1 MLHVACPCWRCS
13 AWYVVEAAAQPG
25 FFSRAKSARHESWRG
40 CGPRVRPRWSLLG
53 CGCASPAA
61 IVRLCSSQATKML
74 ACEPVCCVFVVSRC
88 VRDACRCVTELA
100 CRLGSGRP
108 QVCVKRAPAQRVSLS
123 RVGSALRPLL
133 KSIYLCTYT
142 VPQLRTPTCS
152 MQNTIPETSA
162 CWCDGDRPTAPP
174 LWRTRHT
181 SHTMLRPTHQILF
194 ANDPGDCSI
203 GHCNYRHQQ
212 PLFARHREAEGG
224 ARSSQYLVTMVPD
237 SSCRSQVRDG
247 RSEYT
252 ELAHNVV

>member
-1 MLHVACPCWRCS
+1 LSEGSARQVGGRQRLIGMYVSAAANLQPPPPSMLHVACPCWRCS

-133 KSIYLCTYT
+133 KSIYLSIAGA
-142 VPQLRTPTCS
+142 VGDGGWD
-152 MQNTIPETSA
+152 A
-162 CWCDGDRPTAPP
+162 KGCDG
-174 LWRTRHT
+174 
-181 SHTMLRPTHQILF
+181 
-194 ANDPGDCSI
+194 G
-203 GHCNYRHQQ
+203 
-212 PLFARHREAEGG
+212 
-224 ARSSQYLVTMVPD
+224 
-237 SSCRSQVRDG
+237 
-247 RSEYT
+247 
-252 ELAHNVV
+252 

>member
-1 MLHVACPCWRCS
+1 MSEGSARQVGGRQRLIGMYVSAAANLQPPPPSMLHVACPCWRCS

-25 FFSRAKSARHESWRG
+25 FFSRAKSARYESWRG

-133 KSIYLCTYT
+133 KSIYLSTT
-142 VPQLRTPTCS
+142 
-152 MQNTIPETSA
+152 
-162 CWCDGDRPTAPP
+162 
-174 LWRTRHT
+174 
-181 SHTMLRPTHQILF
+181 
-194 ANDPGDCSI
+194 
-203 GHCNYRHQQ
+203 
-212 PLFARHREAEGG
+212 
-224 ARSSQYLVTMVPD
+224 
-237 SSCRSQVRDG
+237 RSQSVTPYVHVG
-247 RSEYT
+247 MAAPAA
-252 ELAHNVV
+252 AHVGTNMDFGGIPKRPHQPMALCSHC

>member
-1 MLHVACPCWRCS
+1 MRYCEVSWPRLSVVGGRQRPRCMYVSAVANLHPPPPSMLHVACPCWRCS

-108 QVCVKRAPAQRVSLS
+108 QVCVKRAPAQRVSLP
-123 RVGSALRPLL
+123 RVGSALRLL
-133 KSIYLCTYT
+133 LNPSRHGIRMADAAFSK
-142 VPQLRTPTCS
+142 
-152 MQNTIPETSA
+152 
-162 CWCDGDRPTAPP
+162 
-174 LWRTRHT
+174 RTRP
-181 SHTMLRPTHQILF
+181 RVER
-194 ANDPGDCSI
+194 AG
-203 GHCNYRHQQ
+203 GQ
-212 PLFARHREAEGG
+212 PLGRLTSGFLHLKALEPPYNPPREAPLKI
-224 ARSSQYLVTMVPD
+224 RLRWSRRL
-237 SSCRSQVRDG
+237 
-247 RSEYT
+247 
-252 ELAHNVV
+252 

>member
-1 MLHVACPCWRCS
+1 MGGRQRLIGMYVSAAANLQPPPPSMLHVACPCWRCS

-133 KSIYLCTYT
+133 KSIYLSGVTHEHEPHKHGHALALQPRCRLPHTGCQT
-142 VPQLRTPTCS
+142 DVANHKLR
-152 MQNTIPETSA
+152 NTGCQTF
-162 CWCDGDRPTAPP
+162 P
-174 LWRTRHT
+174 L
-181 SHTMLRPTHQILF
+181 
-194 ANDPGDCSI
+194 PG
-203 GHCNYRHQQ
+203 R
-212 PLFARHREAEGG
+212 
-224 ARSSQYLVTMVPD
+224 
-237 SSCRSQVRDG
+237 
-247 RSEYT
+247 
-252 ELAHNVV
+252 

>member
-1 MLHVACPCWRCS
+1 MGGRQRLIGMYVSAAANLQPPPPSMLHVACPCWRCS

-25 FFSRAKSARHESWRG
+25 FFSRAKSTRHESWRG

-74 ACEPVCCVFVVSRC
+74 DCEPVCCVFVVSRC

-133 KSIYLCTYT
+133 KSIYIYRSSCPL
-142 VPQLRTPTCS
+142 
-152 MQNTIPETSA
+152 
-162 CWCDGDRPTAPP
+162 PP
-174 LWRTRHT
+174 LPPLPQAAPIPLASPPLPRLCVPFPAHGACAAGTAWGVNCGPSDSPAVLNTAARTRAVA
-181 SHTMLRPTHQILF
+181 S
-194 ANDPGDCSI
+194 
-203 GHCNYRHQQ
+203 
-212 PLFARHREAEGG
+212 
-224 ARSSQYLVTMVPD
+224 
-237 SSCRSQVRDG
+237 
-247 RSEYT
+247 
-252 ELAHNVV
+252 

>member
-133 KSIYLCTYT
+133 KSIYLSIALRC
-142 VPQLRTPTCS
+142 VFFVASSLLSRIQIICPLHPQVCPLHPPSPPQASHQVHGISHGCS
-152 MQNTIPETSA
+152 EHGNGEHHEQCQREARSR
-162 CWCDGDRPTAPP
+162 CDGAPN
-174 LWRTRHT
+174 R
-181 SHTMLRPTHQILF
+181 
-194 ANDPGDCSI
+194 A
-203 GHCNYRHQQ
+203 
-212 PLFARHREAEGG
+212 
-224 ARSSQYLVTMVPD
+224 
-237 SSCRSQVRDG
+237 SSCPSNRTSLVKRGDG
-247 RSEYT
+247 GSGQHPHHRA
-252 ELAHNVV
+252 LAMADHFC